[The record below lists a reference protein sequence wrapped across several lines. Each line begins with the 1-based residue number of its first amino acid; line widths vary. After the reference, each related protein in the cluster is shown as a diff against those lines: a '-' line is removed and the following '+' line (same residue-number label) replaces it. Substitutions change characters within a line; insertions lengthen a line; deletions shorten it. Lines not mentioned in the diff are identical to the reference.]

1 MYSIE
6 EIYLFYLAEDTISNF
21 SLYQSLTGMNYTT
34 QKYSNMIN
42 QRITKPNL
50 LYKKRITKGILNNFL
65 INIIRDKNGK
75 PFELS
80 KSENDFENEKD
91 SYQKIIELKLNNQTF
106 WIARTLGQKSLF
118 IKNENPYIVNPFEA
132 GKGSFE
138 KTISSSLLTLNSNL
152 LLDSGKIVQ
161 NNIYLCFAKDVLSEF
176 PSFQEEI
183 IQLYYPFLYL
193 KNIISFDQLE
203 SSEELLK
210 ESSKKILNE
219 NILRNFE
226 NIDLFFDIYKNKKTN
241 LNYKISGV
249 QYIKTVI
256 HPEYEI
262 KIPLEVIFKI
272 LHATERNPLIKYNAS
287 SRQENVYRLYTDKIS
302 TDGRKI
308 PFLSK
313 STILKLIKTI

>member
-1 MYSIE
+1 M
-6 EIYLFYLAEDTISNF
+6 
-21 SLYQSLTGMNYTT
+21 
-34 QKYSNMIN
+34 
-42 QRITKPNL
+42 
-50 LYKKRITKGILNNFL
+50 
-65 INIIRDKNGK
+65 
-75 PFELS
+75 
-80 KSENDFENEKD
+80 
-91 SYQKIIELKLNNQTF
+91 
-106 WIARTLGQKSLF
+106 
-118 IKNENPYIVNPFEA
+118 
-132 GKGSFE
+132 
-138 KTISSSLLTLNSNL
+138 
-152 LLDSGKIVQ
+152 
-161 NNIYLCFAKDVLSEF
+161 SEF

-313 STILKLIKTI
+313 STILKLIKTIGKTKSVSVYIESPKDSSINSFIIDFDEDGVITISSEFSTLVKLEFIEQLLKDTVNPIIVEIRDYLQESGYKINIFNSFLDSFIEIQQLNYQTQIEIHKNININQIKSCIQSAFIIESNVAKKDIQLRFKRVSVSENIETG